1 MFGSHNGSLT
11 PSMHHQDTN
20 RPKKL
25 ENPVLSNTTS
35 GHEGNQTVLCSTL
48 LIMKFKQLLLI
59 NIENAKINR
68 IIRFNSQT
76 PVIYPANKC

>member
-1 MFGSHNGSLT
+1 MFSSHNGSLT
-11 PSMHHQDTN
+11 PSMHHQEKN
-20 RPKKL
+20 RPGML

-35 GHEGNQTVLCSTL
+35 GYEGNQTVLCSTL
-48 LIMKFKQLLLI
+48 LIMKFKLLI